1 MDILQIK
8 ESLKNYYNKE
18 AEFRNKDSIK
28 TDWKIEVREKYLKL
42 LKQENKKTLLE
53 LGAGTGYDSEFFKN
67 NGLNVV
73 AIDLSKEMVKKCI
86 EKGIEAYE
94 LDFYNLFSLN
104 KKFDCIYA
112 INTLLHVP
120 KNDLN
125 NVLNGINSILTENGL
140 FYMGVYGG
148 NDTESE
154 YVKKEISEI
163 PRFFAHNSE
172 KYLRAILD
180 EIFQIITFEKIELEN
195 TGNIEYF
202 YSITMKKK

>member
-1 MDILQIK
+1 MDILQMK
-8 ESLKNYYNKE
+8 ENLKNYYNIE
-18 AEFRNKDSIK
+18 AEFRNKNSIK
-28 TDWKIEVREKYLKL
+28 TDWKLEVREKYLKL

-53 LGAGTGYDSEFFKN
+53 LGAGTGYDSEYFKN

-94 LDFYNLFSLN
+94 LDFYNLSSLN
-104 KKFDCIYA
+104 RKFDGIYA
-112 INTLLHVP
+112 INSLLHVP

-125 NVLNGINSILTENGL
+125 NVLNGINSILQNNGL

-154 YVKKEISEI
+154 YVKMEISEI
-163 PRFFAHNSE
+163 PRFFTHNSE
-172 KYLRAILD
+172 NYLRAILD
-180 EIFQIITFEKIELEN
+180 IIFQIITFEKIELEN
-195 TGNIEYF
+195 TGDIEYF

>member
-8 ESLKNYYNKE
+8 ENLKNYYNKE

-53 LGAGTGYDSEFFKN
+53 LGAGTGYDSEYFKN

>member
-8 ESLKNYYNKE
+8 ENLKNYYNKE